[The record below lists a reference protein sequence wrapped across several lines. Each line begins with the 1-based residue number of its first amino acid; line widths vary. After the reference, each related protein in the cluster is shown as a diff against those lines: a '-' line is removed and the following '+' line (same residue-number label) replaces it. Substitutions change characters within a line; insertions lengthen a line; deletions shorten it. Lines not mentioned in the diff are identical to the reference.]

1 MRFDSKVLA
10 MMVGL
15 GLASLTLSGCDG
27 SEANSSVKETNGSR
41 LVKVE
46 VIKVEPKII
55 KDVLILPG
63 ETEAVQDVRLGAER
77 DGRVEWVGPKEGD
90 RVKKGDLIAKVDV
103 SAAKAAL
110 DRAEAAFKLA
120 EHQAAR
126 RKALHARKALPA
138 EEMDRAV
145 TEKVLAQGNLRE
157 ARVRYD
163 QGMVRS
169 PIDGRVNKL
178 HVDPGEYVGAGAA
191 VADLVNMDRI
201 RINLNVPELDVRYLK
216 VGQKAR
222 VTVDAYPGEHLTGQ
236 IDFVAFKADPATK
249 TFKVRV
255 VVDNQEGRIRPGMIA
270 RVALLRRLIPQAVTA
285 PLFALVDKGG
295 ERLIFVEE
303 NGVAHARTV
312 NLGVIDGDQIQ
323 ITEGLKPGD
332 NLIVTG
338 QTEVEEGT
346 RVVVQ

>member
-1 MRFDSKVLA
+1 MRFDFKVLA
-10 MMVGL
+10 MIVGL

-27 SEANSSVKETNGSR
+27 SEANSSVKEPNGSR

-46 VIKVEPKII
+46 VVKVEPKTI

-126 RKALHARKALPA
+126 RKALHARKALPE

-191 VADLVNMDRI
+191 VADLVNVDRI

-222 VTVDAYPGEHLTGQ
+222 
-236 IDFVAFKADPATK
+236 
-249 TFKVRV
+249 
-255 VVDNQEGRIRPGMIA
+255 
-270 RVALLRRLIPQAVTA
+270 
-285 PLFALVDKGG
+285 
-295 ERLIFVEE
+295 
-303 NGVAHARTV
+303 
-312 NLGVIDGDQIQ
+312 
-323 ITEGLKPGD
+323 
-332 NLIVTG
+332 
-338 QTEVEEGT
+338 
-346 RVVVQ
+346 